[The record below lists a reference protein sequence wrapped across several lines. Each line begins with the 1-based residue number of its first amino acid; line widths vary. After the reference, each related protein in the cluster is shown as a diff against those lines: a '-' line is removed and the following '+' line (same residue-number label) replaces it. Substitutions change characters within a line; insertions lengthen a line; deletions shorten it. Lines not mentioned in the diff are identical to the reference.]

1 MCKNHQKK
9 KKKIKFLRKIV
20 EEIKK
25 IQDMLILKILNDFY
39 TMHLYNIMI
48 ISMMEEIKHILIR

>member
-1 MCKNHQKK
+1 MCKNHQK